1 MRGQTMLVS
10 LFIKKLNGSSIISGG
25 GIMDNSFAPPPVLYV
40 TNTIISNMPPK
51 IKLNEL
57 FLRGADVKITV
68 DKVVERLWKSVGG
81 SVDWL
86 IKKLPP
92 FWGDFAEFCRK
103 RQLSTNSPSKKGLW
117 REVVYIS
124 RIPLKWTAWRLFWR
138 KSD

>member
-1 MRGQTMLVS
+1 
-10 LFIKKLNGSSIISGG
+10 
-25 GIMDNSFAPPPVLYV
+25 MDNSFAPPPVLYV

-57 FLRGADVKITV
+57 FLMGADVKITV

-86 IKKLPP
+86 IKNLPA

-124 RIPLKWTAWRLFWR
+124 RIPLKWTVWRLFWR